1 MINFFKTGAIF
12 ILGLYC
18 HLTCAADSTTSHL
31 ISHPIT
37 TAQQT
42 PDNFA
47 DLAPLGEAI
56 GNKRIVML
64 DELTHGEGNVFQLK
78 ARIVEYLHQK
88 KGFNLFVI
96 ESGLFDVA
104 RLWQQQQQSI
114 RQLAPGNIFYMY
126 ANSAEVW
133 PLFDYIDASRT
144 TKFPLVLA
152 GLDGRL
158 SGNLSKQKL
167 VPQLQAFLE
176 AQKIPAGKNN
186 YLQQLQS
193 LLDGNLGKADAA
205 TQQQFLANNSA
216 LDVALQQ
223 LKQKSSLRLDA
234 GFWQRINASV
244 RMMAQVTWQ
253 QKYFD
258 EHDLA
263 MAGNLQWLAEEAY
276 PDSKIIVWG
285 HYVHLNRKGG
295 FRDSLYRPEI
305 APNKRHYVHNMTSAL
320 PAVLLKQT
328 YVLHFAGASGD
339 YIDYGDLQKIHVDLP
354 ATSLEK
360 ALTRDN
366 KDAAFIDMK
375 TNVKGNKLLSLWD
388 LDYKT
393 TLDWQDARQR
403 FDGMILLNKIT
414 PASYHPPTATTE
426 N

>member
-1 MINFFKTGAIF
+1 MISLVKASAIF
-12 ILGLYC
+12 VLSLYC
-18 HLTCAADSTTSHL
+18 HAINATNSTISHL
-31 ISHPIT
+31 VNHPIT

-78 ARIVEYLHQK
+78 TRIVEYLHQK

-96 ESGLFDVA
+96 ESGFFDVA
-104 RLWQQQQQSI
+104 RLWQQQQSI

-144 TKFPLVLA
+144 TPTPLVLA
-152 GLDGRL
+152 GFDGRL

-167 VPQLQAFLE
+167 VPQLKTFLE
-176 AQKIPAGKNN
+176 KQKIQAEKNN

-193 LLDGNLGKADAA
+193 LLDGNLEKADAA
-205 TQQQFLANNSA
+205 TQKKFLVSNSA
-216 LDVALQQ
+216 LDQALQQ

-244 RMMAQVTWQ
+244 RMMAEVAWQ
-253 QKYFD
+253 QKHFD

-285 HYVHLNRKGG
+285 HYIHLNRKGG
-295 FRDSLYRPEI
+295 FRGSLHHPE
-305 APNKRHYVHNMTSAL
+305 YVHNMASAL
-320 PAVLLKQT
+320 PTPLLEKT
-328 YVLHFAGASGD
+328 YVLHFAGASGE
-339 YIDYGDLQKIHVDLP
+339 YIDFGDLQKIHVNAPTTL
-354 ATSLEK
+354 LEET
-360 ALTRDN
+360 LNRDIN
-366 KDAAFIDMK
+366 AAIFIDMK
-375 TNVKGNKLLSLWD
+375 TNANGKKLPPLWGHE
-388 LDYKT
+388 YKT
-393 TLDWQDARQR
+393 TLDWQDAQQR
-403 FDGMILLNKIT
+403 FDGMILLKQIT
-414 PASYHPPTATTE
+414 PASYHTPKAPTE